1 EFRRVLFRSPSS
13 VLFNEVREKQS
24 LAYSIHSQIDAKNG
38 FMFVLSGV
46 SIDKYE
52 VAKDTIIAEFEK
64 FQRGR
69 FNEEKL
75 ELAKKVIVSQSQESY
90 DRPKRMIEIL
100 NNNILLKND
109 LSESDYIK
117 HIQNVTKAEIID
129 LTKHIELNT
138 IYVLTKGGND

>member
-1 EFRRVLFRSPSS
+1 
-13 VLFNEVREKQS
+13 
-24 LAYSIHSQIDAKNG
+24 
-38 FMFVLSGV
+38 MFVLSGV

-64 FQRGR
+64 FQRGQ

-75 ELAKKVIVSQSQESY
+75 ELAKKVIVSQRQESY

-100 NNNILLKND
+100 NNNILLEND

-117 HIQNVTKAEIID
+117 RIQNVTKAEIID